1 MTIEQTLFIQTLMF
15 KASSRI
21 FNNYICIVLLIL
33 IRIEL
38 LKFLVVLLLDF
49 YFFFKSALCNMKFTT
64 FDLIRITKFFV
75 MLLLD

>member
-49 YFFFKSALCNMKFTT
+49 YFPIFKKICS
-64 FDLIRITKFFV
+64 V
-75 MLLLD
+75 